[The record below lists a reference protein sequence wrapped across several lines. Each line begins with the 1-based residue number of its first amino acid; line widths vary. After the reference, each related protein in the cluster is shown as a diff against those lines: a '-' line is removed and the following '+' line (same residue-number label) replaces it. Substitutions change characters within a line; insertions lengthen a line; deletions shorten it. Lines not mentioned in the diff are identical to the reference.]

1 MYGLILSS
9 RALGFRVFLGGFRVE
24 GLGICRLPGLRVQ
37 VNGVWVFYDMRINE
51 IYLYLHV

>member
-9 RALGFRVFLGGFRVE
+9 RVLGFRVFLGFRVE

-37 VNGVWVFYDMRINE
+37 VNGVWGFLRYEDK
-51 IYLYLHV
+51 